1 MFFFYV
7 IPSSIRG
14 FKNHKGRRVD
24 YPWRPMH
31 IEASICNADRGE
43 VDWSQAPF
51 STHYQDF
58 DLMLAQLKSTLFC
71 NVIRKSISG
80 TT

>member
-1 MFFFYV
+1 
-7 IPSSIRG
+7 
-14 FKNHKGRRVD
+14 
-24 YPWRPMH
+24 MH
-31 IEASICNADRGE
+31 IEASICNADQGE